1 MRNFS
6 LHTVKITTLPFNEF
20 NTFVGQILH
29 ITTKVLELQSQMI
42 NDTTV
47 YRILLPS
54 ALRGAKLPVGK
65 VIALEY
71 IKLQGN
77 ASKTIRVSL

>member
-20 NTFVGQILH
+20 NTFVGKVLH
-29 ITTKVLELQSQMI
+29 ATTKVLELQSQMI
-42 NDTTV
+42 NDSTV

-54 ALRGAKLPVGK
+54 AMRNSNLPVGK
-65 VIALEY
+65 VIAIEY

-77 ASKTIRVSL
+77 ASKTIRIAL